1 MLGVYSS
8 LLLLMARLNP
18 LHYFKSIVDAQA
30 VAFTSSSSSS
40 TLPISLACAERR
52 LGSPRHHRQGAAH
65 RRHHQHGWHR
75 PLSGV
80 TALFVAQ
87 AFGVDLHLVDYLTI
101 ISIVTLASIG
111 TAGTPGTGLMLLT
124 LTLTAVGLPLEGV
137 ALIAGIDRILDMA
150 RTTVNVSG
158 DILVSVLIA
167 RSEKELDLATYHDAH
182 AGMTSTSPCA
192 EGARGVQ

>member
-1 MLGVYSS
+1 
-8 LLLLMARLNP
+8 
-18 LHYFKSIVDAQA
+18 
-30 VAFTSSSSSS
+30 
-40 TLPISLACAERR
+40 
-52 LGSPRHHRQGAAH
+52 
-65 RRHHQHGWHR
+65 
-75 PLSGV
+75 

-87 AFGVDLHLVDYLTI
+87 AFGVDLHMVDYLTI
-101 ISIVTLASIG
+101 ISIATLASIG

-167 RSEKELDLATYHDAH
+167 R
-182 AGMTSTSPCA
+182 
-192 EGARGVQ
+192 

>member
-1 MLGVYSS
+1 KRLGVSP
-8 LLLLMARLNP
+8 AITA
-18 LHYFKSIVDAQA
+18 KV
-30 VAFTSSSSSS
+30 
-40 TLPISLACAERR
+40 LPI
-52 LGSPRHHRQGAAH
+52 GATINMDGTALY
-65 RRHHQHGWHR
+65 Q
-75 PLSGV
+75 GV

-87 AFGVDLHLVDYLTI
+87 AFGVDLHMVDYLTI
-101 ISIVTLASIG
+101 ISIATLASIG

-167 RSEKELDLATYHDAH
+167 RSEKELDLATYHDAS
-182 AGMTSTSPCA
+182 AGDDIDFTL
-192 EGARGVQ
+192 R